1 MGAPAYKKYDIE
13 AWMPGKGEG
22 GGEYGEVTS
31 VGNFTNFQSRRLN
44 IKYVD
49 ENGKRQ
55 FINTLNG
62 TASATGRTML
72 AILENYQQKDGSVKI
87 PDVLVPYMGIDKIPA
102 KGTK

>member
-1 MGAPAYKKYDIE
+1 
-13 AWMPGKGEG
+13 MPGKGE

-31 VGNFTNFQSRRLN
+31 VGNFTNYQSRRLN

-49 ENGKRQ
+49 KEGKKQ

-72 AILENYQQKDGSVKI
+72 AIMENYQQEDGSILI
-87 PDVLVPYMGIDKIPA
+87 PEVLVPYMGGITKISRQ
-102 KGTK
+102 K